1 MSKHFSDENIYAAA
15 IIVVILIM
23 IGFAGSADMQDHIN
37 DEEFY
42 CDMVQLYI
50 DSDGE
55 NGWPNYKSRDCEGS

>member
-55 NGWPNYKSRDCEGS
+55 NGWPNYKNRDCEGS